1 MMTDPRLRVL
11 IVLGTSTGGIGQHVR
26 SLAAGLVGRGHRV
39 VVAGPKETEATFSF
53 TEVGARFVAAPIGVT
68 PSPRD
73 LAVARSLAR
82 WVRGADVV
90 HAHGFR
96 AGIVALSAGAGREWP
111 VAGVRR
117 ADVPLVVTWHNQVL
131 AGGLK
136 GDLMHR
142 VEAAVARGAT
152 LSLGA
157 SADLVEAATA
167 AGGRAVLGPV
177 AAPRPSQPTR
187 TRDEVREE
195 LGVADAPLV
204 LAVGRLHPQKDYPTL
219 VAAMA
224 KLQKRAPR
232 PVLVV
237 AGDGP
242 DEASLRELIIEE
254 GVAAQL
260 LGRRRDVA
268 DLLGAADVLALASVW
283 EARAL
288 VVQEAMQVGLP
299 VVATAVG
306 GVPELVGDDALLVAA
321 GDVSALAGALAEV
334 LDHPTEAS
342 TRAKRALTRAAAW
355 PDEDAVVDQVLA
367 HYLSLERSALS
378 GRMSRRS

>member
-1 MMTDPRLRVL
+1 M
-11 IVLGTSTGGIGQHVR
+11 
-26 SLAAGLVGRGHRV
+26 
-39 VVAGPKETEATFSF
+39 
-53 TEVGARFVAAPIGVT
+53 
-68 PSPRD
+68 
-73 LAVARSLAR
+73 
-82 WVRGADVV
+82 
-90 HAHGFR
+90 
-96 AGIVALSAGAGREWP
+96 ALSAGAGHSWP

-117 ADVPLVVTWHNQVL
+117 TGVPLVVTWHNQVL

-142 VEAAVARGAT
+142 VEGAVARGAT

-167 AGGRAVLGPV
+167 AGGNAVLGPV
-177 AAPRPSQPTR
+177 AAPEPRGSTR
-187 TRDEVREE
+187 TRDQVRQE
-195 LGVADAPLV
+195 LGIGDAPMV

-224 KLQKRAPR
+224 SLQSRDPR

-242 DEASLRELIIEE
+242 EE
-254 GVAAQL
+254 SAVRADIAQHGVDAQL
-260 LGRRRDVA
+260 LGRRSDVPDLLRAA
-268 DLLGAADVLALASVW
+268 DLLALSSVW

-306 GVPELVGDDALLVAA
+306 GLPELVGDDALLVPP
-321 GDVSALAGALAEV
+321 GDVQALGCSAGRRTRPP
-334 LDHPTEAS
+334 DRGSCTCRAS
-342 TRAKRALTRAAAW
+342 APPFRRVARRGC
-355 PDEDAVVDQVLA
+355 
-367 HYLSLERSALS
+367 S
-378 GRMSRRS
+378 GRRGPGPLPQSPAIDASRPSGSA